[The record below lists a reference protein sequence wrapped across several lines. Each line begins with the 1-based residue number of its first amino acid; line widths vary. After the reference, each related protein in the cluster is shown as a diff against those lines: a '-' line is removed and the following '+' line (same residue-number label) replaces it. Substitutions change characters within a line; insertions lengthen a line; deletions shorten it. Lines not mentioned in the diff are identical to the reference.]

1 MFLKSGKRGKIY
13 VLIFAAAFAAAILN
27 VYCNDFREMSNDKRS
42 LETVCRI
49 SEISD
54 VCDAAVLHRNK
65 TVLAAVLFESPT
77 GNEEEIKLLTTRLL
91 KESFPDADNI
101 FVAVDDG
108 AAVDILELAYY
119 IDTDISD
126 VKLIQRFNHLAASF
140 GEP

>member
-13 VLIFAAAFAAAILN
+13 VLIFAAAFAAAMLN

-42 LETVCRI
+42 LETVRKI
-49 SEISD
+49 GEMSE

-65 TVLAAVLFESPT
+65 TVLAAVLLESPT
-77 GNEEEIKLLTTRLL
+77 GNKVEIKLLTTRLL
-91 KESFPDADNI
+91 QGSFPDADNI

-108 AAVDILELAYY
+108 VAVDILELAYY

-126 VKLIQRFNHLAASF
+126 VKLIQRFNYLASSF
-140 GEP
+140 GDP

>member
-13 VLIFAAAFAAAILN
+13 VLIFAAAFAAAMLN

-42 LETVCRI
+42 LEAVRKI
-49 SEISD
+49 GEMSE

-65 TVLAAVLFESPT
+65 TVLAAVLLESPT
-77 GNEEEIKLLTTRLL
+77 GNKVEIKLLTTRLL
-91 KESFPDADNI
+91 QGSFPDADNI

-108 AAVDILELAYY
+108 VAVDILEIAYY

-126 VKLIQRFNHLAASF
+126 VKLIQRFNHLASSF